1 METLIK
7 TKISINKLE
16 KLFDRTDLVYI
27 KHYKL
32 ANNGHE
38 LPEDVNLDE
47 EINFFISIRH
57 NENEDPLK
65 IFKKAEEK
73 IN

>member
-27 KHYKL
+27 KHYKQ
-32 ANNGHE
+32 ANNEHE
-38 LPEDVNLDE
+38 LTEYVNLDE
-47 EINFFISIRH
+47 EIDFFVSIRH

-65 IFKKAEEK
+65 LFKKAEEK